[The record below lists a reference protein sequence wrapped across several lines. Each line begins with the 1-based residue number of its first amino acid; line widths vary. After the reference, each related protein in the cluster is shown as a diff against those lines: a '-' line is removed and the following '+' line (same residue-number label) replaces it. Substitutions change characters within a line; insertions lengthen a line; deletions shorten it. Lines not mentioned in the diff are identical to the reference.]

1 MALTSE
7 RPYRPALRSEEA
19 LAIIRADVPQR
30 LDREAFTA
38 LEPVLAE
45 QGGTPHRPGS
55 ASTLTAPRRRSTP
68 RSASR

>member
-45 QGGTPHRPGS
+45 QGGTPRRPGERLD
-55 ASTLTAPRRRSTP
+55 ADRTEAALNPEKR
-68 RSASR
+68 